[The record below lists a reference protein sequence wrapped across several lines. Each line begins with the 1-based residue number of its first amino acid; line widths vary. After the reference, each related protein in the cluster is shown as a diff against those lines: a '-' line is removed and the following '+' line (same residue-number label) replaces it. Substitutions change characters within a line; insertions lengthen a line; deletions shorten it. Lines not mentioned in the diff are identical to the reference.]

1 MAKQKTFKYRNQEY
15 EIVESSK
22 QNTSEHHFRTACDF
36 CEEVNA
42 KYIKENPSKCVATT
56 RTGKDKFDCYE
67 KCGSMGY
74 PKRIK

>member
-1 MAKQKTFKYRNQEY
+1 MAEQKTFKYRNQEY

-22 QNTSEHHFRTACDF
+22 QKASKHHFLTACDF

-42 KYIKENPSKCVATT
+42 KYLKGNPSKCVAIT
-56 RTGKDKFDCYE
+56 RTGKDKFDCRE
-67 KCGSMGY
+67 KCGNAGY